1 MLLNSNWT
9 SKGGFQIIEEDWER
23 IQMGKK
29 LRINTLGKDTLE
41 RRRKNAKLIMQNI
54 EETGHDQINFASPFF
69 FLHLSAGVTGLLSS
83 PAMI

>member
-1 MLLNSNWT
+1 MLPNSNWT

-29 LRINTLGKDTLE
+29 KFRINTLGKDALE

-54 EETGHDQINFASPFF
+54 EEIGHDQMNFASPFF
-69 FLHLSAGVTGLLSS
+69 F
-83 PAMI
+83 